1 LNSININVSDIEQQL
16 IYETWCRHQTR
27 LGKIQTLRENF
38 EDGAGSDFGKSSKG
52 KTDSKDSDSKS
63 DDSKTGDSKSDD
75 DSDDSD
81 DKSEKDS
88 DSSKSD
94 SKSSKSDSKSSK
106 SDSSTSSS
114 SSKPKSSSSKGE
126 TAVEK
131 GKLSE
136 EELDT
141 ELDALMSKKLKIQNL
156 YDDDSIDD
164 ETARVAL
171 DKIRGIT
178 NALVSKFV

>member
-16 IYETWCRHQTR
+16 IYETWCRHQAR
-27 LGKIQTLRENF
+27 RGKIQTLRENF
-38 EDGAGSDFGKSSKG
+38 EDGAGSDFGKGGKS

-63 DDSKTGDSKSDD
+63 DDSKSDD
-75 DSDDSD
+75 DDDKDDSD

-106 SDSSTSSS
+106 SDSSTSSSS